1 MFILCYY
8 CLWVWLVLM
17 SLLARRGNVS
27 FYCKKER
34 KMKKDK
40 GWTSKTSPSD
50 TITCT
55 HTFHLSIV
63 DPASISAWTP
73 SAQKITTKTII
84 TCHIKRNM
92 SSTPKLHS
100 KNLSLSLKTNY
111 KRKEIK
117 CMQCIINLVHGHI
130 YQVVMNLLSTSSLSE
145 LIKIDMTHSSC
156 YETADSLMIKFLTC

>member
-1 MFILCYY
+1 MRLTLTYHYSFNIIWLTFSFLLCLFLWFLFLTLMFILCYY

-40 GWTSKTSPSD
+40 CWTSKTSPSD

-84 TCHIKRNM
+84 TCHKKE
-92 SSTPKLHS
+92 TCHPHQ
-100 KNLSLSLKTNY
+100 NY
-111 KRKEIK
+111 IPRI
-117 CMQCIINLVHGHI
+117 
-130 YQVVMNLLSTSSLSE
+130 
-145 LIKIDMTHSSC
+145 
-156 YETADSLMIKFLTC
+156 